1 MYTKKNEWK
10 KPLIFEKREDFE
22 NWKKW
27 PLGKGYSPCTMYSLG
42 EKIKLLKTCEKRL
55 LNDILIDL
63 YKKQMKKTA
72 NI

>member
-42 EKIKLLKTCEKRL
+42 QKIKLRKTTLESHINWSIQKTDEK
-55 LNDILIDL
+55 N
-63 YKKQMKKTA
+63 
-72 NI
+72 N